1 MKKITYLIFLL
12 VSTIGFSQPTTN
24 APVPNRLQANVISI
38 FSDSYTSVAT
48 DFNPNWGQTGGVN
61 ATFNPT
67 GSGTNVALA
76 YTNFNYQGTLLTTQ
90 NASSMEFLH
99 IDVWCSANPANS
111 ILKVS
116 PINNGTG
123 VGEFLVTVNHTAGSW
138 ASVDIPKSAFT
149 GMTWDSVFQ
158 LKFAA
163 NGPGSTVPI
172 NVYLDNIYFWKA
184 PAATGTPTITGFS
197 VPAKLMGDAPFAI
210 TPPTSNS
217 TGAFTYTSSN
227 TAVATISGST
237 ITVVGVGTSTI
248 TANQAAAGSFSAGS
262 TTALFTV
269 TFGPPTVAAPAPP
282 TRVAA
287 DVMNYYS
294 NAYTEIA
301 GTDWNPNWGQTTVAT
316 QILVAGNATRSMTNL
331 NYQGAQFAAAQNVS
345 TMNTLHL
352 DLWTPDCTSF
362 KVSLISAGLEN
373 AVTLTPTLSGWNSF
387 DIPLTSY
394 TVPNLSAIIQFK
406 FESVTP
412 GKAVYLDNIYFWRNP
427 AALVAP
433 SLPIDFESSAVAY
446 TFTDFDGGTATK
458 IANPNSGG
466 INTSANV
473 ARMVKGAGQVWAGSL
488 ITMAAPI
495 NFTVNKIFKVKV
507 YSPRIGAKLLLKVEG
522 AAGVVP
528 FEKEVVGTVANA
540 WEEMTFD
547 YQAVSTTNVYTKL
560 VFIFDLGTAGNG
572 SANYTFLVDD
582 IRLIAPTGPVLTQM
596 SLPVTFDST
605 TVDYGLISFGGT
617 ASTVVVDPTLA
628 SNKVARVIKN
638 APEVWA
644 GTTVTGAAELGF
656 SPAIP
661 FTATERRMNVRV
673 WSPTAGIPVRL
684 KVEVSGQPTQ
694 SVETEALTTVANGW
708 QTMEFNFNNQAA
720 GTAAFNA
727 AFAYNKASIFFNF
740 GVVGS
745 GQTYYFD
752 DMKFGAAVLG
762 VSSFEA
768 SNIRMYPNP
777 TSTVFTIEANDA
789 IQSVTLYNVLGQEVL
804 AKTSNGNSVTLD
816 VANLQTGV
824 YVVKTM
830 IGGVASTSRLVKN

>member
-1 MKKITYLIFLL
+1 MKKITFLIFLL
-12 VSTIGFSQPTTN
+12 VSSLGFSQPTTN
-24 APVPNRLQANVISI
+24 APVPSRLQANVISI

-48 DFNPNWGQTGGVN
+48 NFNPGWGQSGTVN
-61 ATFNPT
+61 TTFNPT
-67 GSGTNVALA
+67 GTGTNVALA
-76 YTNFNYQGTLLTTQ
+76 YTNFNYQGTELTAQ

-99 IDVWCSANPANS
+99 MDVWCSANPTTS

-123 VGEFLVTVNHTAGSW
+123 VGEFLVTVNYTSGAW
-138 ASVDIPKSAFT
+138 ASIDIPKSSFT
-149 GMTWDSVFQ
+149 GQTWDSVFQ

-163 NGPGSTVPI
+163 NGAGSTTPI

-217 TGAFTYTSSN
+217 TGAFSYTSSN

-248 TANQAAAGSFSAGS
+248 TANQAAAGTYTTGS

-269 TFGPPTVAAPAPP
+269 TYGPPMVAAPTPP
-282 TRVAA
+282 VRVAS
-287 DVMNYYS
+287 DVMNYFS
-294 NAYTEIA
+294 GAYTEIA

-331 NYQGAQFAAAQNVS
+331 NYQGAQFVAAQNVS

-362 KVSLISAGLEN
+362 KVSLISAGAEN

-387 DIPLTSY
+387 DIALTSY
-394 TVPNLSAIIQFK
+394 NVPNLAAIIQFK
-406 FESVTP
+406 FESVVP
-412 GKAVYLDNIYFWRNP
+412 GKAVYLDNIYFWKNP
-427 AALVAP
+427 AALAAP
-433 SLPIDFESSAVAY
+433 SLPITFESSAVAY
-446 TFTDFDGGTATK
+446 TFGDFDGGIATK

-466 INTSANV
+466 INTTATV
-473 ARMVKGAGQVWAGSL
+473 ARMVKNAGQVWGGSSL
-488 ITMAAPI
+488 VLAAAI
-495 NFTVNKIFKVKV
+495 DFSVNKIFKVKV
-507 YSPRIGAKLLLKVEG
+507 YSPRVGARLLLKVEG
-522 AAGVVP
+522 AAGVTT
-528 FEKEVVGTVANA
+528 FERESATTVANA
-540 WEEMTFD
+540 WEELSFD
-547 YQAVSTTNVYTKL
+547 YTAVSTTNQYNKL
-560 VFIFDLGTAGNG
+560 VFIFDLNNMGDG
-572 SANYTFLVDD
+572 SANYTFLFDE

-596 SLPVTFDST
+596 SLPVTFEST

-628 SNKVARVIKN
+628 TNKVARVIKN
-638 APEVWA
+638 APETWA

-661 FTATERRMNVRV
+661 FTTTERKMNVRV

-684 KVEVSGQPTQ
+684 KVEVHGQPTQ

-708 QTMEFNFNNQAA
+708 QTMEFNFNNQAT

-727 AFAYNKASIFFNF
+727 AFPYDKASIFFNF
-740 GVVGS
+740 GVAGS

-752 DMKFGAAVLG
+752 DMKFGAALG
-762 VSSFEA
+762 VASFEA

-777 TSTVFTIEANDA
+777 TSTVFTIEANNV
-789 IQSVTLYNVLGQEVL
+789 IENVSLYNVLGQEVL
-804 AKTSNGNSVTLD
+804 ARNSNSNSVTLD

-830 IGGVASTSRLVKN
+830 IGGVNATSRLVKN